1 LESDP
6 RGNTTVLGYT
16 EMGLWGASDLETER
30 LFKEGILAIADVIDE
45 IGGFPIEP
53 RYELEI
59 EAVEYS

>member
-1 LESDP
+1 
-6 RGNTTVLGYT
+6 
-16 EMGLWGASDLETER
+16 MGLWGASDLETER